1 MPCQETGRSH
11 GHPHARRQG
20 SSLPCPRLSPPSAAW
35 RGRALAPAAH
45 RRAPL
50 RKALCGEQHCAC
62 SSSAGDSPRPT
73 VCPGPGQDW
82 GSCALCWEGTSACGS
97 NNCCEEEES
106 DPGAGNRPGPLSWV
120 HTTPVAKGS
129 VWLS

>member
-1 MPCQETGRSH
+1 MATPTHAGRARLCRAHVCHPPALPGTAEPSRRPYPRCALGRS
-11 GHPHARRQG
+11 PQQG
-20 SSLPCPRLSPPSAAW
+20 AALHLQLLH
-35 RGRALAPAAH
+35 RG
-45 RRAPL
+45 
-50 RKALCGEQHCAC
+50 Q
-62 SSSAGDSPRPT
+62 PRPT

-82 GSCALCWEGTSACGS
+82 GSCVLCWEGTSACGS
-97 NNCCEEEES
+97 NTCCEEEEEES